1 MVYSAQIG
9 HKYRNMGR
17 IAEKRGTNNERGI
30 KKDQSKPSK
39 ANLYPLTSEIQ
50 KCNSVRQ
57 EH

>member
-17 IAEKRGTNNERGI
+17 NTNKCGTNNERGFY
-30 KKDQSKPSK
+30 KYQFKLSK
-39 ANLYPLTSEIQ
+39 ASLDPLTSEIQ
-50 KCNSVRQ
+50 QCNSGRQ